1 MLNYKHLE
9 VQLARAS
16 TLPILPH
23 VATQLL
29 NIPDS
34 PTVSP
39 KDYERLIIQD
49 TAMTAK
55 VLRTANSPL
64 FGGGGR
70 ITTLQR
76 AMALLGFDTVRSI
89 CIMVSLQSSSATK
102 ALGVHFSTAAFWQ
115 HSITVAC
122 ISKVI
127 ATVKH
132 YPKPEEA
139 FLAGL
144 LHDIGKLAIAMFL
157 PSESREIT
165 IRARSENMADFEAER
180 LVLGTITHEQIGAE
194 VAIRWGLPD
203 LYLSAIE
210 HHHTPIA
217 TDPQDLSCFVH
228 VANILSYQHGLGF
241 GIQGA
246 IHTLDPMVQV
256 LLGLEQAQY
265 DMIGEKVESEVKK
278 VIQGL
283 CSAQAA

>member
-1 MLNYKHLE
+1 MINYKHLE

-49 TAMTAK
+49 TAMSAK

-89 CIMVSLQSSSATK
+89 CIMVSLQSNSNNK
-102 ALGVHFSTAAFWQ
+102 ALGVHFSTANYWQ

-127 ATVKH
+127 ATVKR

-157 PSESREIT
+157 PSESREIA
-165 IRARSENMADFEAER
+165 IRARAENLSDVEAET
-180 LVLGTITHEQIGAE
+180 LVLGEITHEQIGAE
-194 VAIRWGLPD
+194 VAIRWDLPT
-203 LYLSAIE
+203 LFRGAIE
-210 HHHTPIA
+210 HHHTPQFEPEA
-217 TDPQDLSCFVH
+217 ELSHFVH
-228 VANILSYQHGLGF
+228 VANILAYQHGMGF
-241 GIQGA
+241 GIKGSVHE
-246 IHTLDPMVQV
+246 IDPTVQA
-256 LLGLEQAQY
+256 LLGLDTAQY
-265 DMIGEKVESEVKK
+265 DLIGEKVESEVKK
-278 VIQGL
+278 LIQTL
-283 CSAQAA
+283 CSSQAA